1 MHKTAIRIDEGL
13 AAEAKG
19 ILGTTTLTAT
29 VNEALREVVDRG
41 RTERF
46 LERMK
51 TLRGLDLSDGQVMD
65 DAWR

>member
-1 MHKTAIRIDEGL
+1 MHKTAIRIDEEL
-13 AAEAKG
+13 AAEARA
-19 ILGTTTLTAT
+19 ILGTPSLTAT

-51 TLRGLDLSDGQVMD
+51 KLRGLDLADEHLME